1 MTGSADKSFR
11 RNRCLAAAGKFLE
24 QLRCVSDAGRQCKAF
39 ASAELD
45 VVVGTASAGME
56 GLPCRHGG
64 EGGVVLVLS
73 RRLHAC

>member
-11 RNRCLAAAGKFLE
+11 WNRCLAAAGKFLE
-24 QLRCVSDAGRQCKAF
+24 QLRCVSDAGRQCKAS
-39 ASAELD
+39 ASAEFD
-45 VVVGTASAGME
+45 VAAGME
-56 GLPCRHGG
+56 GLPGRHGG